1 MEIGIDSFASN
12 NQDETKNATVMAELL
27 EQITLADNVNID
39 IFGIGEHHRKEFLDS
54 APSIILGAAAA
65 LTKQIR
71 LTSAVSVLSATD
83 PVRLFQ
89 QYATLDLISNGR
101 AEMVVGRGSFSEA
114 FPLFGL
120 NFEDYDDLFKEKLDL
135 LLKIREKETITWKG
149 KFRPELIYQSI
160 YPRPIQKKLP
170 IWLGVGGTPAS
181 FQRAGELGLPLMIA
195 IIGGQIKR
203 FRPLIE
209 IYKQAW
215 NQANHNPSDC
225 KVGIHVLGYVNDDAK
240 QAEEDFYPGYQKM
253 FTRIGQERGWPPIT
267 RQHYESQISNDG
279 AFLVGDPEKIIKK
292 IIQFNSDLG
301 GLSRLTFQMN
311 VAELN
316 HNQMLNAITLIGE
329 SIIPEIKKINL

>member
-27 EQITLADNVNID
+27 EQITLADNLNID

-203 FRPLIE
+203 FIPLIE

>member
-27 EQITLADNVNID
+27 EQIKLADNVNID

-120 NFEDYDDLFKEKLDL
+120 NFEDYDDLFREKLDL

-240 QAEEDFYPGYQKM
+240 QAEEEFYPGYQKM

-267 RQHYESQISNDG
+267 RQHYDSQISNDG

-316 HNQMLNAITLIGE
+316 HNQMLNAITLIGKN
-329 SIIPEIKKINL
+329 IIPEIKKI

>member
-240 QAEEDFYPGYQKM
+240 QAEEEFYPGYQKM